1 MTEHLHESQRKVPAA
16 TGLASRQKSFCN
28 TGGIPCNPV
37 SIASWRPSSNAS
49 TKTGAAS
56 LPPLPPSWA
65 RPDEATLPLQR
76 VCDSLLLD
84 AEISERD
91 TVCQAMVGSK
101 LKLMINKRAF
111 EFVLRFCFVCILSAS
126 WLPCVTLKCCF
137 SSKCPLSTT
146 ERWRWKRILISRAM
160 PQEDGCKIGNAPD
173 GSSLGTDGAG
183 IRHKFEDSM
192 SNEQF
197 LNVLMRHNRLSNMA
211 AGLQMGPMLQ
221 RQRVDRTRPV

>member
-1 MTEHLHESQRKVPAA
+1 MVEILLQ
-16 TGLASRQKSFCN
+16 SF
-28 TGGIPCNPV
+28 
-37 SIASWRPSSNAS
+37 SIAFWRPSSNAS

-126 WLPCVTLKCCF
+126 SQRTDRKKCTTLHQ
-137 SSKCPLSTT
+137 SRSRPMQSIWQ
-146 ERWRWKRILISRAM
+146 RKRPELLGLHIVKEVFVNWFILFPYLVHS
-160 PQEDGCKIGNAPD
+160 
-173 GSSLGTDGAG
+173 
-183 IRHKFEDSM
+183 F
-192 SNEQF
+192 
-197 LNVLMRHNRLSNMA
+197 
-211 AGLQMGPMLQ
+211 
-221 RQRVDRTRPV
+221 